1 MLKEMIRHAGKSG
14 TREVVLGMAHRGRLN
29 VLVNVLGKKP
39 QDLFDEFA
47 GKHKEHL
54 GTGDVKYHMGFSSD
68 METEGGLVHWRWR
81 LTRRTSRSSARWLSV
96 PYAPVWIVWTSQA
109 ATKFCLLP
117 STATPPS
124 PAEGVVQETLNMSK
138 ARGYEV
144 GGTVRIVIN
153 NQVGFTTSNPLDARS
168 TPYCTDIGKMV
179 QAPIFHVN
187 ADDPEAVAFVTRLAL
202 DFRNTFKR
210 DVFID
215 LVCYRRHGHNEAD
228 EPSATQPLMYQKIK
242 SIRLR
247 AKSMLTSWSRRR
259 WRLWKMRPSRLTS
272 IAMRWMPANA
282 WCRNGV
288 R

>member
-1 MLKEMIRHAGKSG
+1 MLKELIRHAGKSG

-68 METEGGLVHWRWR
+68 IETEGGQVHLALAFNPSHLEIVSPVVIGSVRAR
-81 LTRRTSRSSARWLSV
+81 LDRLDEPSSNKVL
-96 PYAPVWIVWTSQA
+96 PITIHGDA
-109 ATKFCLLP
+109 AVTGQ
-117 STATPPS
+117 
-124 PAEGVVQETLNMSK
+124 GVVQETLNMSK

-215 LVCYRRHGHNEAD
+215 LFCYRRHGHNEAD

-242 SIRLR
+242 KTPD
-247 AKSMLTSWSRRR
+247 A
-259 WRLWKMRPSRLTS
+259 
-272 IAMRWMPANA
+272 A
-282 WCRNGV
+282 
-288 R
+288 